1 MTLVTSLILQRNGSM
16 THSLQKYLDNFKY
29 ISDLDLKII
38 FFLDRSIKIPE
49 WIPNNVKVIPI
60 NIQELETFDLIK
72 NATEVTKGEG
82 VSFNPKKNTI
92 DYMII
97 QNAKPELLYKS
108 FHLSNDEVL
117 FWLDSGVTHIMK
129 TPEQTLKKLYMVKD
143 LEKGL
148 IIPGCWQPN
157 DYLNDINWRFCGGFF
172 KGERDI
178 IEDFY
183 KQSKE
188 AIIKIMPKAT
198 WEVNVW
204 AWMEKNMSFPFKW
217 YQADH
222 NDTFFDF
229 ERYLQDKRSSKEI
242 KFIC

>member
-49 WIPNNVKVIPI
+49 WIPDHIRIIPI
-60 NIQELETFDLIK
+60 NIEELETFELIK
-72 NATEVTKGEG
+72 DAEFVTQGQG
-82 VSFNPKKNTI
+82 VSFNPNKNTL

-108 FHLSNDEVL
+108 FNLTEDNLL

-129 TPEQTLKKLYMVKD
+129 TPKETLKRLYNIIN
-143 LEKGL
+143 LEEGL
-148 IIPGCWQPN
+148 IIPGCWPMN
-157 DYLNDINWRFCGGFF
+157 DNLENINWRFCGGFF
-172 KGERDI
+172 KGEKKI
-178 IEDFY
+178 LEDFY
-183 KQSKE
+183 KQSRI
-188 AIIKIMPKAT
+188 AIKNILPKAT

-204 AWMEKNMSFPFKW
+204 AWMEKNMGFPFKW

-229 ERYLQDKRSSKEI
+229 ERYLI
-242 KFIC
+242 K